1 MTVWRN
7 KKQFFQYSKK
17 KLFQASEDDFEIVD
31 RNGVQCFKS
40 RSMLKFWKC
49 KYIKGKWTCK
59 KEGFM
64 MVIFDEKGHFLY
76 KESMQETEK
85 HEEKSM
91 YLNLEY
97 F

>member
-1 MTVWRN
+1 
-7 KKQFFQYSKK
+7 
-17 KLFQASEDDFEIVD
+17 
-31 RNGVQCFKS
+31 
-40 RSMLKFWKC
+40 MLKFWKC